1 MKIKHLVY
9 LVALMLVF
17 SLILTACGPKQEEPT
32 EVPATTEETV
42 AETTAEQEEAAPAG
56 ECKDEDRVPITWST
70 IAGFYTDAMA
80 ELVADFEATHCVDV
94 TIVNIDN
101 SQLYDKQV
109 IEMVGQT
116 GAYDVVTLETAE
128 KAEFAEN
135 GYILPMD
142 DYIAA
147 NAEAVQY
154 EDVAPILADMTTQY
168 KGNIWGLPYY
178 TYTAGF
184 FYRADLFEDPTE
196 MAAFKAEYGY
206 DLGVPQ
212 DWQQHRDIAEFFTR
226 KAGETLKGE
235 VLDRDFYGVGLMA
248 GRFQE
253 IQDELSAPLW
263 YMGGDWLT
271 DDGALDVEN
280 VTTVLQDYV
289 DLLQFAPP
297 AALTVTYDGVCLLY
311 TSPSPRDRG

>member
-1 MKIKHLVY
+1 MRRKLMVCLALLVVASM
-9 LVALMLVF
+9 LVAGCAATEPPATE
-17 SLILTACGPKQEEPT
+17 SPKVEEQPAAEEVVEEEPAAE
-32 EVPATTEETV
+32 EVVEEEPAAEEV
-42 AETTAEQEEAAPAG
+42 VEEAPPMAG
-56 ECKDEDRVPITWST
+56 CDDADRVPITWST

-80 ELVADFEATHCVDV
+80 ELVAGFEATHCAKV
-94 TIVNIDN
+94 TVVNIDN

-109 IEMVGQT
+109 IEMVGET

-147 NAEAVQY
+147 HADEVDY

-168 KGNIWGLPYY
+168 KGHIWGLPYY

-196 MAAFKAEYGY
+196 QAAFKEKYGY
-206 DLGVPQ
+206 DLQVPQ
-212 DWQQHRDIAEFFTR
+212 DWDQHRDIAEFFTR
-226 KAGETLKGE
+226 KKGDTLKGE
-235 VLDRDFYGVGLMA
+235 VLEKDFFGVGMMA

-253 IQDELSAPLW
+253 IQDELSAPIW
-263 YMGGDWLT
+263 GWGGDWLK
-271 DDGALDVEN
+271 DDGTVDVEII
-280 VTTVLQDYV
+280 TR
-289 DLLQFAPP
+289 
-297 AALTVTYDGVCLLY
+297 ALKD
-311 TSPSPRDRG
+311 